1 MPFFGE
7 LFVSEVL
14 KKPVLDSKGEELGR
28 IKDIEL
34 IKGELLPKVN
44 ALIIQKGKNLY
55 KLPWI
60 QLSIFNKKVIA
71 AKSGMEALGSY
82 LMEGEDLLA
91 SRDILDRQIVDA
103 NGVKVVRVNDLKL
116 EGYRDEAIVVAVD
129 VGMRGILRRIGFERG
144 GEDLLKLAGVKL
156 GYNLISWN
164 YIQPLQ
170 SKLETLA
177 LKVPR
182 KMISELHP
190 ADIAELLNNV
200 SHDESAALIESLGVE
215 TAAETMMELDPSLQ
229 TALLKDMDTEK
240 ASDIVEEM
248 PPDVA
253 ADVLGRLSA
262 EEAMEILNRMD
273 KEEAEDIQELLEHEK
288 DTAGGLMTTE
298 FIAYPPGL
306 AVSEALGK
314 FRKDAQDMEAV
325 YYVYCVEGEELVGV
339 ASLRDL
345 ILAPPDALV
354 SSIMETNLKTVLP
367 EDDEMKVAETIS
379 KYNLVAMPV
388 VDDQGNMLGVVTI
401 DDIID
406 RLLPRRKRRRS

>member
-1 MPFFGE
+1 MPFFGD

-14 KKPVLDSKGEELGR
+14 KKTVLDSKGEELGR

-34 IKGELLPKVN
+34 VKGDLLPKVN
-44 ALIIQKGKNLY
+44 ALIIQKGKVQY

-71 AKSGMEALGSY
+71 AKAGLEPLESY
-82 LMEGEDLLA
+82 AMNEGDLLA
-91 SRDILDRQIVDA
+91 SRDILDKQIVDA
-103 NGVKVVRVNDLKL
+103 NGVKVVRANDLKL
-116 EGYRDEAIVVAVD
+116 EGYRDEALVVAVD
-129 VGMRGILRRIGFERG
+129 VGMRGILRRLGFERG
-144 GEDLLKLAGVKL
+144 GEDLFKLFGARL
-156 GYNLISWN
+156 GHNLISWN

-170 SKLETLA
+170 PKLETLA

-182 KMISELHP
+182 KMLSELHP

-200 SHDESAALIESLGVE
+200 SHDESTALIESLGVE
-215 TAAETMMELDPSLQ
+215 TAAETMMEMDLDVQ
-229 TALLKDMDTEK
+229 TAILKGMDSEK
-240 ASDIVEEM
+240 ASGIVEEM

-273 KEEAEDIQELLEHEK
+273 KEDAEDIQELLGHEK

-306 AVSEALGK
+306 SISEIIEK
-314 FRKDAQDMEAV
+314 FRKDAEEMEAV
-325 YYVYCVEGEELVGV
+325 YYVYAVEGEELVGAV
-339 ASLRDL
+339 SLRDL
-345 ILAPPDALV
+345 ILAPPDALL
-354 SSIMETNLKTVLP
+354 SSIMETNLKTVGP
-367 EDDEMKVAETIS
+367 EDEDIKVAEKIS
-379 KYNLVAMPV
+379 KYNLVVMPV
-388 VDDQGNMLGVVTI
+388 VDETGNMLGVVTI